1 MRLPFF
7 NRSEKYGFYAVLAL
21 LAISAALALSSCN
34 KPDPAVVIPD
44 KDPRIQLEKMG
55 AVKWKDPEPTL
66 ASILPPQPTPSDT
79 KVSEAPVAKPVISKA
94 KSAPKFTKP
103 GSKVDNAEAAALAK
117 AAKNAERIK
126 CLNAVVDYKIDRD
139 IEAGEIRDWGS
150 AITAKTCRPYMTQA
164 TPGTL
169 VGIRAFG
176 GPGVGLLLT
185 NI

>member
-1 MRLPFF
+1 L
-7 NRSEKYGFYAVLAL
+7 KTLILV
-21 LAISAALALSSCN
+21 ALALFLAAGCN

-44 KDPRIQLEKMG
+44 KTAVSPLPSGHSDNRIELEKMG
-55 AVKWKDPEPTL
+55 AVKM
-66 ASILPPQPTPSDT
+66 LPAQPTPFDT
-79 KVSEAPVAKPVISKA
+79 VLPKPEPKPVIAKA
-94 KSAPKFTKP
+94 KAPIKLSIKKP
-103 GSKVDNAEAAALAK
+103 TVDNAEAAATAK

-139 IEAGEIRDWGS
+139 IEAGEIRDWGN